1 MRAPGDDRPGPADAA
16 STAPVAT
23 PPGRHARFLAGSTMG
38 HVAAMTLTGAVGLMA
53 MFLVGFADLYFLAL
67 LGDTEVTAA
76 IGFAGIVAF
85 SSMSVSIG
93 LGIAAAALVARHI
106 GAGDEMRARQYA
118 TTSLVTTMAAIAI
131 VAAGFALFATPFL
144 ELLGADGRMLVLAR
158 SYIEIVALGF
168 PLLAGALSCSFC
180 LRAIGDA
187 RRAMYVTLAAAVIN
201 GCLDPLFI
209 FGFHMGIEGAATAT
223 VIADLAGLA
232 LGLNGLVRVQG
243 FLVRRRPAA
252 MLGDIAPLMAIA
264 LPAIL
269 TQLATPFS
277 IAYMTRAAAPFG
289 PEAVA
294 AVAIINRLV
303 PVAFGVIFSLSGAI
317 GPIIGQNFGA
327 RQMNRVRRT
336 LGDGLRFAALYTLTS
351 SAILFAL
358 RNRIPGLFHAQGA
371 TIGLVSFYCTFLAV
385 SWAFTGAQFV
395 AQAAFNNLHKP
406 HWSTMTNWG
415 RATFGTIPF
424 VMAGAS
430 LDGARGVM
438 IGSAI
443 GSTVFGLA
451 AAALSFWLV
460 ARIEKAHGRDLNGAG

>member
-1 MRAPGDDRPGPADAA
+1 MPATMPA
-16 STAPVAT
+16 
-23 PPGRHARFLAGSTMG
+23 GRHARFLHGPIMG
-38 HVAAMTLTGAVGLMA
+38 HVVTMTLTGAVGLMA

-93 LGIAAAALVARHI
+93 LGIAAAALVARHV
-106 GAGDEMRARQYA
+106 GAGDEKRARQYA
-118 TTSLVTTMAAIAI
+118 TTALVVTTASIAV

-144 ELLGADGRMLVLAR
+144 RLLGADGRMLVLAR
-158 SYIEIVALGF
+158 SYIEIVAFGF

-201 GCLDPLFI
+201 GGLDPLFI
-209 FGFHMGIEGAATAT
+209 FGFHMGIEGAAVAT
-223 VIADLAGLA
+223 VMANFAGLA
-232 LGLNGLVRVQG
+232 LGLNGLIRVQG
-243 FLVRRRPAA
+243 FLVHRRPAA
-252 MLGDIAPLMAIA
+252 MLGDIAPLATIA

-269 TQLATPFS
+269 TQLATPFA

-289 PEAVA
+289 AEAVA
-294 AVAIINRLV
+294 AVAIVNRLV
-303 PVAFGVIFSLSGAI
+303 PVAFGVIFALSGAI

-327 RQMNRVRRT
+327 RQMSRVRRT
-336 LGDGLRFAALYTLTS
+336 LRDGMVFALVYTLAS
-351 SAILFAL
+351 SALLFAL
-358 RNRIPGLFHAQGA
+358 RNHIPGFFHAHGA
-371 TIGLVSFYCTFLAV
+371 TIALVSFYCTFLAV

-415 RATFGTIPF
+415 RATLGTIPF
-424 VMAGAS
+424 VIAGAS

-438 IGSAI
+438 ISSAM
-443 GSTVFGLA
+443 GSTVFGLG

-460 ARIEKAHGRDLNGAG
+460 ARIEKAHA